1 MENETRTY
9 SAAPDSPV
17 TSPAAVMTPIAVD
30 VPTACRLAGFGR
42 STLYE
47 EIKRGAI
54 QTRRMGR
61 KRLVLIES
69 LVAYIHA
76 LPAA

>member
-1 MENETRTY
+1 MENATRTY
-9 SAAPDSPV
+9 SATPDSPV
-17 TSPAAVMTPIAVD
+17 RSAAVMVPIALD
-30 VPTACRLAGFGR
+30 IPSACRLAGFGR

-54 QTRRMGR
+54 QTRRIGR
-61 KRLVLIES
+61 KRLVLTES